1 MKTRSARVGALVTV
15 TVVVLAVALVPGAAP
30 AASFGPQRPA
40 PAGELLLKLEKLR
53 TLGSVL
59 YVAAHPDDENTAM
72 IAAFAEGRLM
82 RTAYLSVTRGDG
94 GQNLIGSELGPA
106 LGLVRTHELLSARR
120 IDGGEQMFTRAIDF
134 GYSKT
139 PEETFR
145 IWGREEVLR
154 DVVRA
159 VRTFRPD
166 VVIARFPETGDGGH
180 GHHTASAILAR
191 EAFLAAGDPKR
202 FPEQIEEGLAP
213 WKPRRLFWNAWRRDG
228 KPIENAIPFELGD
241 YNSLLG
247 RSYTETAAESRSQH
261 KSQGFGSS
269 ERRGRLTN
277 GLVLLE
283 GEAVKT
289 DPFEGID
296 VTWARVRGGERVG
309 TLLTEAER
317 AFDPRDPAAVLP
329 KLLEAHSALRALP
342 TTRGS
347 R

>member
-1 MKTRSARVGALVTV
+1 
-15 TVVVLAVALVPGAAP
+15 
-30 AASFGPQRPA
+30 
-40 PAGELLLKLEKLR
+40 
-53 TLGSVL
+53 
-59 YVAAHPDDENTAM
+59 
-72 IAAFAEGRLM
+72 M

-191 EAFLAAGDPKR
+191 EAFLAAGDPTR
-202 FPEQIEEGLAP
+202 FPEQIAGGARPVEAPPALLERLAARRQADRECDPVRAGRLQPAPRPVVHRDRGREPEPAQEPGLRLVRAARPPHERPRPPRGGGGEGRP
-213 WKPRRLFWNAWRRDG
+213 VRGDRR
-228 KPIENAIPFELGD
+228 
-241 YNSLLG
+241 
-247 RSYTETAAESRSQH
+247 
-261 KSQGFGSS
+261 
-269 ERRGRLTN
+269 RRGRAS
-277 GLVLLE
+277 G
-283 GEAVKT
+283 AASA
-289 DPFEGID
+289 
-296 VTWARVRGGERVG
+296 WAPSS
-309 TLLTEAER
+309 
-317 AFDPRDPAAVLP
+317 PRP
-329 KLLEAHSALRALP
+329 SGRS
-342 TTRGS
+342 TRGTRRRSS
-347 R
+347 RSSSRRTPP